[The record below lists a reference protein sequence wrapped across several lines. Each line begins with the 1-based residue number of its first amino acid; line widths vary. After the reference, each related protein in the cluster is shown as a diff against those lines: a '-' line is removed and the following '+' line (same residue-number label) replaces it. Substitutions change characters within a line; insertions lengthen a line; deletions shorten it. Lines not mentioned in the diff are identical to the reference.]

1 MSTINLKTHRRLR
14 PEVGSS
20 DHTLGPTSAP
30 ITLVEFGDYACSF
43 CTETYPVVEKL
54 RSDMD
59 GDLRFV
65 YRHFPVTSPARSRRA
80 AEAAEAAAGQDR
92 FWQMHDLLSTEPGA
106 HLTEDRLLELAG
118 SLDLDMALFE
128 DALRK
133 NRYAPRVA
141 KHLNYVRQSS
151 VDSAPTFF
159 VNGEHFEGPLRAE
172 TLLAFAEE
180 RGVQSNAVPQ

>member
-1 MSTINLKTHRRLR
+1 M
-14 PEVGSS
+14 
-20 DHTLGPTSAP
+20 LGPTGAP

-133 NRYAPRVA
+133 KPVCAACRETPQLRPA
-141 KHLNYVRQSS
+141 SS